1 MDEIKIAEQ
10 AAKNWEWMK
19 NQVDYSVL
27 SEKELKL
34 AEATFTVGFK
44 AGFIFMKEGIT
55 LQQACA
61 LYDLIHGQD
70 KEIKKDREES
80 GDYTRDPSE
89 EESAEIK
96 QKADDEEAEKHDDS
110 LH

>member
-1 MDEIKIAEQ
+1 MDEVKIAEQ

-44 AGFIFMKEGIT
+44 E
-55 LQQACA
+55 ACA